1 MDIYVKPAG
10 MPINTIGGSSKET
23 VVPPSERKT
32 VFNGLDALYHFHQE
46 ILLPALE
53 VAAAPLVSAQS
64 LAEAD
69 ADGQLSMRTARS
81 VANVFLS
88 HAAFMRM
95 YSTYIK

>member
-1 MDIYVKPAG
+1 MEIYIKPASVAVS
-10 MPINTIGGSSKET
+10 TIGSSSKET
-23 VVPPSERKT
+23 VVPPAERRV

-46 ILLPALE
+46 IFQPALE
-53 VAAAPLVSAQS
+53 IAAAPLLKATS
-64 LAEAD
+64 LTEAD
-69 ADGQLSMRTARS
+69 AEGQLSTRTARA